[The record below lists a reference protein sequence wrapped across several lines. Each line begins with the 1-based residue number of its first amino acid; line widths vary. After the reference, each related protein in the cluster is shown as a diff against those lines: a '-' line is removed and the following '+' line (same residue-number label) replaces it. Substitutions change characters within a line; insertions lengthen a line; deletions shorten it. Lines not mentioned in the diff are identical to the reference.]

1 MKPIGNFVLA
11 AVFSVSLAGLAYAAG
26 NVPPGAGGAR
36 GEVGPA
42 DSGGGI
48 TPGTIPGT
56 NTPGSDIGR
65 TPAMGTETPGSLH
78 QPGTTRPGES
88 SLGIERPPLPPGSS
102 VPPDS
107 GLPPPA
113 QKREGQ
119 GSGGTLSS
127 PTPGSGG
134 SGSMGGSTR

>member
-1 MKPIGNFVLA
+1 MKPVGNLVVA

-48 TPGTIPGT
+48 APGTIPGT
-56 NTPGSDIGR
+56 NTPGPDIGR
-65 TPAMGTETPGSLH
+65 TPAMGTETPGSLP
-78 QPGTTRPGES
+78 QPGTIRPGES
-88 SLGIERPPLPPGSS
+88 SLGIERQPLPPGSS

-107 GLPPPA
+107 GLPPPP
-113 QKREGQ
+113 
-119 GSGGTLSS
+119 SS

-134 SGSMGGSTR
+134 SGSMGGSPTK